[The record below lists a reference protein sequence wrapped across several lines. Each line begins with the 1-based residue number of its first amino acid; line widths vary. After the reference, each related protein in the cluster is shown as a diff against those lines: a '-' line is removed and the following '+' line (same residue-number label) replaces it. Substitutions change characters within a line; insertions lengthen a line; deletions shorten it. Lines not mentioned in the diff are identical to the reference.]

1 MTEKEALA
9 REIAGDNYGLSLEGD
24 RTYLNGRLD
33 ETERSAFDAGWE
45 AARQYYSTE
54 QKDV

>member
-24 RTYLNGRLD
+24 RAYLTGRLD
-33 ETERSAFDAGWE
+33 ETEREAFDAGWE
-45 AARQYYSTE
+45 AAKRYYSTE